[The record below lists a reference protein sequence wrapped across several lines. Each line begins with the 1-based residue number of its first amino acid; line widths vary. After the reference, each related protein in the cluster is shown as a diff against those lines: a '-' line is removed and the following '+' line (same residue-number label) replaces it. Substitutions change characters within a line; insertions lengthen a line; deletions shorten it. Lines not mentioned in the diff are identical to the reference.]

1 MMKDEHM
8 KNIMISNN
16 DISLTI
22 TEDGRFNFTQGSTC
36 WENSALAVVNYYD
49 RQHPRPEAVML
60 PSSTS
65 VQFGTP
71 GTLSM
76 SAKGFFELEK
86 VDETAIKVQA
96 NFPQIDLSFPFT
108 MTLDEVSNGFRILFE
123 SDDIVENRSS
133 LYRILSVEFL
143 PCFGAATTGD
153 EGYLVLPNWCGSKM
167 NFNHTVSRELRQTI
181 YSSNDQWEFNCNMP
195 VFGINRSFG
204 TLSCV
209 VAAGE
214 NDAKIVCRQHWEENA
229 LNSAHPEFVLR
240 WEQQDELIS
249 GPRELR
255 YSFAPAEYEH
265 GEGYVH
271 VGHQYRKWLEA
282 ERNLQSWDEK
292 AATRPEAVDY
302 RDRFFLKIFMGY
314 KEPTAEGTGQYHST
328 CTFEET
334 QEILEDLQ
342 SRGIKNICAILVGWG
357 IDGHDGKTPT
367 RFPVDER
374 LGGEEGMRALTA
386 WCKEQD
392 IMLGVHD
399 SYGGSYT
406 CSEEHNTDDL
416 IHHRSGEYWESVIW
430 SGGQCHRICPEV
442 YLEKHVKRDIPM
454 ISNLGIH
461 GHHHIDAVG
470 AFMPCYSQDHPL
482 TLRSANI
489 ACNREMFKVATG
501 TIGSVSTEMPFGS
514 YFDVVDGFYHSYT
527 HLFSWFRGCK
537 AAQFSDGLIPLLAL
551 ATHGSIK
558 SMHSVSGKIELAH
571 MAAYGLTPQ
580 AEVCVRPSPLFGV
593 PAYDDAKERIVQ
605 SYELFY
611 GESGLSTLTE
621 SREIVA
627 IYEPAPDVRRICY
640 EGNIEITANEGDI
653 EYRGILPGTFQ
664 MKSGEDF

>member
-1 MMKDEHM
+1 MKTAT
-8 KNIMISNN
+8 ISTD

-22 TEDGRFNFTQGSTC
+22 SEDGMVSFSQGTIR
-36 WENSALAVVNYYD
+36 WENSALAMINYYD

-76 SAKGFFELEK
+76 SAKGFFEVEK
-86 VDETAIKVQA
+86 LGDSAIRVHA
-96 NFPQIDLSFPFT
+96 DFPQIEISFPFT
-108 MTLDEVSNGFRILFE
+108 ITLDPASDGFRIHLD
-123 SDDIVENRSS
+123 SSDIVEGRAQ
-133 LYRILSVEFL
+133 LYRILSIEFL
-143 PCFGAATTGD
+143 PCFGAARTGE
-153 EGYLVLPNWCGSKM
+153 EGYLVLPNWCGTKM
-167 NFNHTVSRELRQTI
+167 NFSHTVSRELRQTI

-209 VAAGE
+209 LAAGE
-214 NDAKIVCRQHWEENA
+214 NDAKLVCRQHWEENA
-229 LNSAHPEFVLR
+229 LNSVHPEFVLR

-271 VGHQYRKWLEA
+271 VGLHCRQWLET
-282 ERNLQSWDEK
+282 EQSLKTWDEK
-292 AATRPEAVDY
+292 SSSRPEAVDF
-302 RDRFFLKIFMGY
+302 RDRYFLKIFMGY
-314 KEPTAEGTGQYHST
+314 KEPTPEGTGSYHAT

-334 QEILEDLQ
+334 LKILADLQ
-342 SRGIKNICAILVGWG
+342 SRGVKKICAILVGWG

-374 LGGEEGMRALTA
+374 LGGEQGLRSLTS

-399 SYGGSYT
+399 SYGASYT
-406 CSEEHNTDDL
+406 CSEEHDTADL

-430 SGGQCHRICPEV
+430 SGGQCHRICPAV

-454 ISNLGIH
+454 ISDLGIH

-470 AFMPCYSQDHPL
+470 AFMPCYSEDHPL
-482 TLRSANI
+482 PMRADTI
-489 ACNREMFKVATG
+489 AYNREMFKIASG

-514 YFDVVDGFYHSYT
+514 YFDVVDGFFHSYT
-527 HLFSWFRGCK
+527 HLYPWFRGCK
-537 AAQFSDGLIPLLAL
+537 AAQFCDELIPLLAL

-558 SMHSVSGKIELAH
+558 SMHSVKGRLECAH
-571 MAAYGLTPQ
+571 MAAYGLAPQ
-580 AEVCVRPSPLFGV
+580 SEVCVRPSPLFGI
-593 PAYDDAKERIVQ
+593 A
-605 SYELFY
+605 SYEENKEAIVKAYAAFY
-611 GESGLSTLTE
+611 GDDGLSILTE
-621 SREIVA
+621 NKKLHAVFDI
-627 IYEPAPDVRRICY
+627 APGIRRLLY
-640 EGNIEITANEGDI
+640 EGNIEVIANESKE
-653 EYRGILPGTFQ
+653 EYFGIQPGSFQ
-664 MKSGEDF
+664 VNQPDTGRVSVK